1 MRRKIPIRW
10 CAVCLGALMSLAA
23 GCESQRVSLA
33 RKGVVTLEPHAEG
46 KVRVVWSDAYPDEKG
61 FTVTGVV
68 RRQDTVG
75 VPIRVNVQ
83 VTILA
88 PDGSTWAEGWSDD
101 LYVPRRMVSKAQGFE
116 RFQLSFANV
125 PPAGSSVLITPR
137 SGPSL

>member
-1 MRRKIPIRW
+1 MGKQVLIRL
-10 CAVCLGALMSLAA
+10 CVLCLGALMSLVA

-33 RKGVVTLEPHAEG
+33 RKGVVTLEPRTEG
-46 KVRVVWSDAYPDEKG
+46 KVRVVWSDAYADEKG

-68 RRQDTVG
+68 RRGDTVG

-116 RFQLSFANV
+116 RFRLSFADI

-137 SGPSL
+137 SGHSL